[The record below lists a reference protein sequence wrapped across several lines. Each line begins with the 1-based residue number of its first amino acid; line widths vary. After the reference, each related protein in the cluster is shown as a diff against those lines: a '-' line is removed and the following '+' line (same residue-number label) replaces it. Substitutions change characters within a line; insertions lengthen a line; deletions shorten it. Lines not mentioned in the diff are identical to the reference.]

1 MIEPIFDLILKI
13 LYWFIDI
20 VSSSVVFTT
29 KDIQN
34 IISWFER
41 IYSSDEELSDYE
53 RETYL
58 KLAKYF
64 ILDEKAMSWSDNFP
78 LLMEMISDFL
88 NNLENDDYAV
98 SDVSVSIY

>member
-1 MIEPIFDLILKI
+1 MIEPIFDLIGKI
-13 LYWFIDI
+13 LYESSKPM
-20 VSSSVVFTT
+20 SSSVVFTT

-41 IYSSDEELSDYE
+41 IYNSDEEMSDYE

-64 ILDEKAMSWSDNFP
+64 ILDEKELS
-78 LLMEMISDFL
+78 
-88 NNLENDDYAV
+88 
-98 SDVSVSIY
+98 

>member
-1 MIEPIFDLILKI
+1 MIEPIFDLIGKI
-13 LYWFIDI
+13 LYESSKPM
-20 VSSSVVFTT
+20 SSSVVFTT

-41 IYSSDEELSDYE
+41 LYNSDEEMSDYE

-64 ILDEKAMSWSDNFP
+64 ILDEKA
-78 LLMEMISDFL
+78 L
-88 NNLENDDYAV
+88 
-98 SDVSVSIY
+98 

>member
-1 MIEPIFDLILKI
+1 M
-13 LYWFIDI
+13 
-20 VSSSVVFTT
+20 SSSVVFTT

-41 IYSSDEELSDYE
+41 IYNSDEELSDYE

-64 ILDEKAMSWSDNFP
+64 ILDEKAMSWTKINSLF
-78 LLMEMISDFL
+78 METIWDFL
-88 NNLENDDYAV
+88 NSLKNDGFSV
-98 SDVSVSIY
+98 LHVSVSTC

>member
-1 MIEPIFDLILKI
+1 MIELIFDLIVKI
-13 LYWFIDI
+13 PYMNINGMN
-20 VSSSVVFTT
+20 SSVIFTT

-41 IYSSDEELSDYE
+41 IYNSDEEVSDYE

-64 ILDEKAMSWSDNFP
+64 ILDEKAMS
-78 LLMEMISDFL
+78 
-88 NNLENDDYAV
+88 
-98 SDVSVSIY
+98 

>member
-1 MIEPIFDLILKI
+1 MIEPIFDLIGKI
-13 LYWFIDI
+13 LYESSKPK
-20 VSSSVVFTT
+20 SSSVVFTT

-41 IYSSDEELSDYE
+41 IYNSDEEMSDYE

-64 ILDEKAMSWSDNFP
+64 ILDEKALS
-78 LLMEMISDFL
+78 
-88 NNLENDDYAV
+88 
-98 SDVSVSIY
+98 

>member
-1 MIEPIFDLILKI
+1 MIEPIFDLIGKI
-13 LYWFIDI
+13 LYESSKPM
-20 VSSSVVFTT
+20 SSSVVFTT

-41 IYSSDEELSDYE
+41 LYNSDEEMSDYE

-64 ILDEKAMSWSDNFP
+64 IIDEQAMS
-78 LLMEMISDFL
+78 
-88 NNLENDDYAV
+88 
-98 SDVSVSIY
+98 